1 LGQKV
6 NPTGFRLVINKNWES
21 SWYAKNDYATQLH
34 EDLKIRKF
42 IKESLRQAGISRI
55 EIKRKPDEME
65 INVSASRPGLII
77 GKGGT
82 EIEKLNKVI
91 SKISSIKKI
100 KINTDGAQRN
110 DISSVLVG
118 ENIAAQILKRLAYR
132 KAMKRAI
139 FNVMKTGAK
148 GIKIMISGR
157 LGGAEIARSEWAKDG
172 QIPLHTLDADIDY
185 GTTEALTSYGIIG
198 IKVWIY
204 KGNYKDIQQQAEQ
217 KRKPR
222 RRRRNVGTPKS

>member
-21 SWYAKNDYATQLH
+21 CWYAKNEYATQLH

-42 IKESLRQAGISRI
+42 IKETLKQAGISRI

-91 SKISSIKKI
+91 SKISSIKKV

-172 QIPLHTLDADIDY
+172 RIPLHTLDADIDY
-185 GTTEALTSYGIIG
+185 GTTEALTTYGLIG

-204 KGNYKDIQQQAEQ
+204 KGNYKDIQQQADQ
-217 KRKPR
+217 KKKPR

>member
-1 LGQKV
+1 MGQKV

>member
-1 LGQKV
+1 MGQKV

-21 SWYAKNDYATQLH
+21 SWYAKNNYATQLH

-110 DISSVLVG
+110 DISSVLIG
-118 ENIAAQILKRLAYR
+118 ENIAAQILKRRAYR

-139 FNVMKTGAK
+139 FKVMKTGAK